1 MASMVIMAQTLNI
14 KTGSVTYTI
23 PATQAGEMLYSNGSQ
38 LTVMGKELNISTI
51 DKIFVD
57 DTTVEDNTVNVTYEG
72 TSAKVAVAGNIA
84 KYVDVTVDGAK
95 VSVIQSS
102 EVGETTCGEI
112 TYTLSGTSDDGQ
124 FYTEGAYKATIALNG
139 LTLTNTTG
147 APLDIQNN
155 KRVSISVKTDTENT
169 LTDCSGGT
177 QKGCI
182 VCKGHIEF
190 KSYGT
195 LNVYGN
201 TGHAIYA
208 KEYVTMKNCT
218 INVLSAV
225 KDGINCN
232 QYFTM
237 TSGNLSISNTGDD
250 GVQAAFKDDTDREAE
265 DTGSITISGGT
276 VTIDVT
282 ATAAKA
288 LKADGSVFVTNG
300 TLTLSTSGGGM
311 WDAEDVK
318 TKGASCISAD
328 GNIQIDGGTLNL
340 TSTGCAGKGLSC
352 DTDLLINGGEIT
364 INTTG
369 GVFVYKNGTEYSDYT
384 GNTDNIASDYK
395 SSPKGIK
402 ADGNVTIS
410 GGVLNV
416 SSAKSEGI
424 ESKAVL
430 TINDGTVFV
439 SSYDDA
445 INSSSHMYINGGDV
459 TVIATNNDG
468 IDANGNIYVA
478 GGKVMAFGASS
489 PECGI
494 DANSE
499 EGYSVYFTGGTL
511 LAVGGGNSVPSSN
524 SSSSTQPYVSSN
536 ASVTANS
543 TVKLSSGS
551 DVLAEFVVPSTYS
564 GSSSGGFTP
573 FAGPGGNRP
582 GSTSGGSLVITCP
595 GLTSGNSYTL
605 TYGTSSTTV
614 SAK

>member
-1 MASMVIMAQTLNI
+1 M
-14 KTGSVTYTI
+14 
-23 PATQAGEMLYSNGSQ
+23 
-38 LTVMGKELNISTI
+38 
-51 DKIFVD
+51 
-57 DTTVEDNTVNVTYEG
+57 
-72 TSAKVAVAGNIA
+72 
-84 KYVDVTVDGAK
+84 
-95 VSVIQSS
+95 
-102 EVGETTCGEI
+102 
-112 TYTLSGTSDDGQ
+112 
-124 FYTEGAYKATIALNG
+124 
-139 LTLTNTTG
+139 
-147 APLDIQNN
+147 
-155 KRVSISVKTDTENT
+155 
-169 LTDCSGGT
+169 
-177 QKGCI
+177 
-182 VCKGHIEF
+182 
-190 KSYGT
+190 
-195 LNVYGN
+195 YGN